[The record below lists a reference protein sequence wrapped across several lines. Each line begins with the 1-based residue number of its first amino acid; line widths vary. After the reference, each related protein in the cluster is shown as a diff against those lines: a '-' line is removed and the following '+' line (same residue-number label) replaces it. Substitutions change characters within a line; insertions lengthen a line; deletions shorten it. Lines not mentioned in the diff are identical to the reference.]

1 MTYEYK
7 IPCIPPS
14 LNQFA
19 GRENKWE
26 YRQTKAEWLQ
36 IVSAYCRPRPAKPFE
51 KAVVTLEYHFKDAR
65 RRDPSNY
72 NGKEIT
78 DGLVLA
84 QIIKD
89 DCFDCIE
96 LRLKQGEVNKVRPHV
111 IVTVEKG
118 ETA

>member
-36 IVSAYCRPRPAKPFE
+36 IASAYCRPRPAKPFE
-51 KAVVTLEYHFKDAR
+51 KAVVTLEYHFPDAR
-65 RRDPSNY
+65 RRDPDNY
-72 NGKEIT
+72 IKLLM
-78 DGLVLA
+78 DGLVAA

-96 LRLKQGEVNKVRPHV
+96 LRLKQGEVNKDRPHV
-111 IVTVEKG
+111 IVTVEG